1 MTPAITP
8 QQKAEQCISE
18 LVNYYLV
25 LEGDPKVSERGLF
38 DVTFLFQT
46 FLMSKMWALQE
57 SENMPMEV
65 RKRMSEKAGSELR
78 KIILTYT
85 GIDMHDT
92 LKNTPK

>member
-1 MTPAITP
+1 MTP

-57 SENMPMEV
+57 SENISMDA
-65 RKRMSEKAGSELR
+65 RNRMADKAGSEMR

-85 GIDMHDT
+85 GIDMHQL
-92 LKNTPK
+92 LKDIPK